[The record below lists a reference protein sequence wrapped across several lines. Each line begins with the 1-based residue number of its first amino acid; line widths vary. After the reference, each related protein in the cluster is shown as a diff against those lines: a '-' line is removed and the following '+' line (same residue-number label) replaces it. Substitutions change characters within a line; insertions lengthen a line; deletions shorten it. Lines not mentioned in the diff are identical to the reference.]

1 MGAALFKRG
10 WGVSNW
16 ITPWFHGPWG
26 RLLER
31 WRSLCFYVKAIPSP
45 VRCRWGFIR
54 VHTVPR
60 FVAVHDVH
68 VVPSWRRFQLKS
80 TPRVASYSL
89 SLSLSLF
96 SLFHSRSVSV
106 PSLVGRRLSI
116 TLSLSLVPAQNS
128 LLLFF
133 FFLSLSLSL
142 CLVFGWS
149 LCLFSLLL
157 HIRFFLLFCFVSYSF
172 LSSFLLSFS
181 PFR

>member
-1 MGAALFKRG
+1 MGFYPRA
-10 WGVSNW
+10 
-16 ITPWFHGPWG
+16 H
-26 RLLER
+26 
-31 WRSLCFYVKAIPSP
+31 RSTVCSGA
-45 VRCRWGFIR
+45 RCTRCTFMEAFSIKINTEGCLVF
-54 VHTVPR
+54 
-60 FVAVHDVH
+60 
-68 VVPSWRRFQLKS
+68 
-80 TPRVASYSL
+80 

-142 CLVFGWS
+142 CLVFGW

-157 HIRFFLLFCFVSYSF
+157 HTRFFLLFCFVSYSF
-172 LSSFLLSFS
+172 FSFFLLSFS

>member
-1 MGAALFKRG
+1 MGFYPRA
-10 WGVSNW
+10 
-16 ITPWFHGPWG
+16 H
-26 RLLER
+26 
-31 WRSLCFYVKAIPSP
+31 RSTVCSGA
-45 VRCRWGFIR
+45 RCTRCTFMEAFSIKINTEGCLVF
-54 VHTVPR
+54 
-60 FVAVHDVH
+60 
-68 VVPSWRRFQLKS
+68 
-80 TPRVASYSL
+80 

-157 HIRFFLLFCFVSYSF
+157 HTRFFLLFCFVSYSF
-172 LSSFLLSFS
+172 LSSFLLSFFS
-181 PFR
+181 FR